1 LIDPIIERFN
11 RLIKSMFVDTDDLN
25 FGYDDFPDNR
35 DGDYAEAWD
44 ELNEFLSDKGSLNNK
59 NKFRSTIKTSSTPKT
74 PEILRQDYTNLGVPF
89 GSDFNITKN
98 AYKKLL
104 IKYHPDKN
112 FSSNESMHW
121 ATEKTKKLNI
131 SFQKIKAWELA
142 KQG

>member
-1 LIDPIIERFN
+1 MDPIIDRFN

-25 FGYDDFPDNR
+25 FEHDDFSGSGDS
-35 DGDYAEAWD
+35 DYADAWD
-44 ELNEFLSDKGSLNNK
+44 ELNDFLSDNGSLDNK
-59 NKFRSTIKTSSTPKT
+59 NRSRSTPKSSSTPKT
-74 PEILRQDYTNLGVPF
+74 PEILQQDYMNLGVPF

-104 IKYHPDKN
+104 IKFHPDKN
-112 FSSNESMHW
+112 NSSNESMNW